1 MTDRAVTDPAVTDP
15 VTATPAPFDPPAVDE
30 GIDDPL
36 LTELAESEA
45 ALPPPSLPSLPPP
58 PPPPALPSRRGDRRP
73 RPGAGRWSRMTL
85 RQRLLILLTVFGAFL
100 FIVAFTIF
108 SSLQT
113 LSDRRTTVIDKLDPA
128 VLASRDLRTAMID
141 QEDGIR
147 GYLLNPQDTSYL
159 EPYNRGTENEKTA
172 VLALDQYLEGRP
184 NLSGLRTDLSAAI
197 NTWETQTASRTI
209 DAVSNGDTSEVTTPE
224 FKTASQQQFKNVR
237 DELDLADSAIN
248 EERDAAVEDFR
259 LAYRNLNILPIVELA
274 GFVILGALVAVALS
288 RSVTQPLEHLG
299 EQVQDVADGN
309 LSRTIVGEGP
319 PELVNLGSD
328 TNTMRERIL
337 KEIELLNEANDLLA
351 QQAVELERSNA
362 DLEQFAYV
370 ASHDLQEPLRKVAGF
385 CQLLEKRYHG
395 QLDERADQYIFFAV
409 DGAKRMQDLINDLL
423 AFSRVGRTT
432 DRFVAVSLDA
442 ALADGCDNLG
452 DRIEESGAT
461 VDAGPLPTVQG
472 DPRLLSAV
480 FQNLVGNAIKF
491 RRDEPPVVTI
501 RATDGEDEWTISV
514 TDNGTGIEPQYAD
527 QIFTLFQR
535 LHSKSDYPGTGI
547 GLSLCK
553 KIVEFHGGGIWL
565 DPHDSR
571 EGEGSTFRFT
581 LPHEARLPV

>member
-1 MTDRAVTDPAVTDP
+1 MTDHAVTDHEVN
-15 VTATPAPFDPPAVDE
+15 
-30 GIDDPL
+30 DPL
-36 LTELAESEA
+36 LRELAESEA
-45 ALPPPSLPSLPPP
+45 ALPPLPPP
-58 PPPPALPSRRGDRRP
+58 HASPPPDEPPVATRRRRP
-73 RPGAGRWSRMTL
+73 WGGLWSRMTL
-85 RQRLLILLTVFGAFL
+85 RQRLVTLLTISGAFL
-100 FIVAFTIF
+100 FIVALTIF

-147 GYLLNPQDTSYL
+147 GYILTGGQDSSFL
-159 EPYNRGTENEKTA
+159 EPYNRGAENEKTA

-184 NLSGLRTDLSAAI
+184 NLSGLRNDLSAAI
-197 NTWETQTASRTI
+197 NDWETNSASVAI
-209 DAVSNGDTSEVTTPE
+209 DAVKNGHPEQAQDTD
-224 FKTASQQQFKNVR
+224 FQKQSQDRFQKVR
-237 DELDLADSAIN
+237 DELDLADNAIN
-248 EERDAAVEDFR
+248 QERDAAVEDFR

-288 RSVTQPLEHLG
+288 RSVTRPLEHLG

-319 PELVNLGSD
+319 PELVNLGTD
-328 TNTMRERIL
+328 TDTMRERIL

-395 QLDERADQYIFFAV
+395 ELDERADQYIFFAV

-432 DRFVAVSLDA
+432 DRFVAVPLED

-452 DRIEESGAT
+452 DRVSESGAT
-461 VDAGPLPTVQG
+461 IISGELPTVQG

-501 RATDGEDEWTISV
+501 NAEDGEDEWTISV
-514 TDNGTGIEPQYAD
+514 TDNGTGIEPQYAE

-535 LHSKSDYPGTGI
+535 LHSKTDYPGTGI

-553 KIVEFHGGGIWL
+553 KIIEFHGGRIWL
-565 DPHDSR
+565 DPH
-571 EGEGSTFRFT
+571 EAEAGVGSTFRFT
-581 LPHEARLPV
+581 LPHEARMPT

>member
-1 MTDRAVTDPAVTDP
+1 MTDHAVTDQEVN
-15 VTATPAPFDPPAVDE
+15 
-30 GIDDPL
+30 DPL
-36 LTELAESEA
+36 LRELAETEA
-45 ALPPPSLPSLPPP
+45 ALPPTPPAPTAPPP
-58 PPPPALPSRRGDRRP
+58 PEQEAAPRRRRP
-73 RPGAGRWSRMTL
+73 WGGLWSRMTL
-85 RQRLLILLTVFGAFL
+85 RQRLVTLLTISGAFL
-100 FIVAFTIF
+100 FIVALTIF

-147 GYLLNPQDTSYL
+147 GYILTQDTSFL
-159 EPYNRGTENEKTA
+159 APYNRGAENEKTA

-184 NLSGLRTDLSAAI
+184 NLSGLRNDLSAAI
-197 NTWETQTASRTI
+197 NDWETNSASPAIAFVKNNQTDEAQ
-209 DAVSNGDTSEVTTPE
+209 DPD
-224 FKTASQQQFKNVR
+224 FQMASQQRFDKVR
-237 DELDLADSAIN
+237 SELDLADSAIN
-248 EERDAAVEDFR
+248 QERDAAVEDFR

-288 RSVTQPLEHLG
+288 RSISRPLEHLG

-319 PELVNLGSD
+319 PELVNLGTD
-328 TNTMRERIL
+328 TDTMRERIL
-337 KEIELLNEANDLLA
+337 KEIELLNEANERLA

-385 CQLLEKRYHG
+385 CQLLEKRYEG

-432 DRFVAVSLDA
+432 DRFVAVPLND
-442 ALADGCDNLG
+442 ALADGIDNLG
-452 DRIEESGAT
+452 DRVSESGAT
-461 VDAGPLPTVQG
+461 IISSPLPTVQG

-501 RATDGEDEWTISV
+501 GAVDGEDEWTISV
-514 TDNGTGIEPQYAD
+514 TDNGTGIEPQYAE

-553 KIVEFHGGGIWL
+553 KIVEFHGGRIWL
-565 DPHDSR
+565 DPHDA
-571 EGEGSTFRFT
+571 EAGDGSTFRFT
-581 LPHEARLPV
+581 LPHDARMPT